1 MDFEG
6 TIRKPAPKTDPRLS
20 APVSEL
26 YIARCDFMRRQM
38 EDQIPCDGLTPSV
51 LSNPLPLTC
60 LGKDD
65 GSYTNSLKLSKVKNS
80 LSKVKETI
88 KS

>member
-1 MDFEG
+1 MTLVDLKG
-6 TIRKPAPKTDPRLS
+6 TLRKVSARTGPQWS

-38 EDQIPCDGLTPSV
+38 EDPIPYDRLTLTV

-60 LGKDD
+60 LGKDY
-65 GSYTNSLKLSKVKNS
+65 GSYTNSLKLFPFVGPIF
-80 LSKVKETI
+80 LFR
-88 KS
+88 

>member
-1 MDFEG
+1 VDFEG
-6 TIRKPAPKTDPRLS
+6 TVRKPGAKTDPHFP

-38 EDQIPCDGLTPSV
+38 EDPNPGVTLTPTV

-60 LGKDD
+60 LGKDY
-65 GSYTNSLKLSKVKNS
+65 GSYTNSLKLKKV
-80 LSKVKETI
+80 
-88 KS
+88 